1 MIPNKELR
9 NDLAELCHSQW
20 SNWMKYLFSKG
31 TFNDDG
37 SWTMPS
43 SYVTRWTR
51 QMLALYKDLLPVEQQ
66 SDLIEADKFLDVFI
80 SYGK

>member
-43 SYVTRWTR
+43 SYVIRWTR